1 MSEMKKLGII
11 GIGNWGKN
19 LVRELSKIHCIKK
32 CSSNGNL
39 KNIRWLKKNYPSI
52 QYVSDSKE
60 IFADKEINAIII
72 ATPINTHYKLVKKA
86 LLSKKHVFVEKP
98 ISTNLSEAEELI
110 EIAKKNNL
118 LLFVGHIFIFNEIFK
133 KLIQDNEFR
142 SMRNKYISIILKDS
156 NNLIKIYD
164 EILEIIPAD
173 SKIHELKGIVLSNIR
188 LQSTLGSQA
197 TENSPIMYD
206 ILTTNKLSMLEFYKA
221 SEINPASVIA
231 LNGLGIGFG
240 NFGEYHEAKK
250 YFTRALEI
258 EPDNFVTKNYLDY
271 IEKTIKKYPTNQTEK
286 PPFLL
291 KLEKNE
297 IPYWIKTNA
306 GWWASDKI
314 SDNDFI
320 SGIQYLVKNKII
332 RLD

>member
-60 IFADKEINAIII
+60 IFADNEINAVII

-133 KLIQDNEFR
+133 KLIQISNRENITHLNFLW
-142 SMRNKYISIILKDS
+142 NKFGTFDEDIFLNLISHDLSIILALFGKPKKIK
-156 NNLIKIYD
+156 LINKFGVISKCD
-164 EILEIIPAD
+164 VVTLILELPNKKTCQIHVNRCSSHKQKHVTIFTQKNIYIWDDHRLYKNNKKSSSFGLVFESKHTPLETECKEFIKRLNE
-173 SKIHELKGIVLSNIR
+173 SKISFESANLAKDVIQVIQKLK
-188 LQSTLGSQA
+188 
-197 TENSPIMYD
+197 
-206 ILTTNKLSMLEFYKA
+206 
-221 SEINPASVIA
+221 
-231 LNGLGIGFG
+231 
-240 NFGEYHEAKK
+240 
-250 YFTRALEI
+250 
-258 EPDNFVTKNYLDY
+258 
-271 IEKTIKKYPTNQTEK
+271 
-286 PPFLL
+286 
-291 KLEKNE
+291 
-297 IPYWIKTNA
+297 
-306 GWWASDKI
+306 
-314 SDNDFI
+314 
-320 SGIQYLVKNKII
+320 
-332 RLD
+332 

>member
-98 ISTNLSEAEELI
+98 ISTNLSQAEELI

-133 KLIQDNEFR
+133 KLIQISNRENITHLNFLW
-142 SMRNKYISIILKDS
+142 NKFGTFDEDIFLNLVSHDLSIILALFGKPKKIK
-156 NNLIKIYD
+156 LINKFGVISKCD
-164 EILEIIPAD
+164 VVTLILELPNKKTCQIHVNRCSSHKQKHVTIFTQKNIYIWD
-173 SKIHELKGIVLSNIR
+173 DLSLFKNNKKTNSFKLVFQSKY
-188 LQSTLGSQA
+188 T
-197 TENSPIMYD
+197 P
-206 ILTTNKLSMLEFYKA
+206 
-221 SEINPASVIA
+221 
-231 LNGLGIGFG
+231 
-240 NFGEYHEAKK
+240 
-250 YFTRALEI
+250 LEI
-258 EPDNFVTKNYLDY
+258 ECKEFV
-271 IEKTIKKYPTNQTEK
+271 KKLNETNISSEFANIAKDVIQVIQK
-286 PPFLL
+286 L
-291 KLEKNE
+291 K
-297 IPYWIKTNA
+297 
-306 GWWASDKI
+306 
-314 SDNDFI
+314 
-320 SGIQYLVKNKII
+320 
-332 RLD
+332 

>member
-133 KLIQDNEFR
+133 KLIQI
-142 SMRNKYISIILKDS
+142 SNKENITHLNFLWNKFGTFDEDIFLNLVSHDLSIILALFGKPKKIK
-156 NNLIKIYD
+156 LINKFGVISKCD
-164 EILEIIPAD
+164 VVTLILELPNKKTCQIHVNRCSSHKQKHVTIFTQKNIYIWD
-173 SKIHELKGIVLSNIR
+173 DLSLFKNNKKTNSFKLVFQSKY
-188 LQSTLGSQA
+188 T
-197 TENSPIMYD
+197 P
-206 ILTTNKLSMLEFYKA
+206 
-221 SEINPASVIA
+221 
-231 LNGLGIGFG
+231 
-240 NFGEYHEAKK
+240 
-250 YFTRALEI
+250 LEI
-258 EPDNFVTKNYLDY
+258 ECKEFV
-271 IEKTIKKYPTNQTEK
+271 KKLNETNISSEFANIAKDVIQVIQK
-286 PPFLL
+286 L
-291 KLEKNE
+291 K
-297 IPYWIKTNA
+297 
-306 GWWASDKI
+306 
-314 SDNDFI
+314 
-320 SGIQYLVKNKII
+320 
-332 RLD
+332 

>member
-133 KLIQDNEFR
+133 KLIQISNRENITHLNFLW
-142 SMRNKYISIILKDS
+142 NKFGTFDEDIFLNLISHDLSIILALFGKPKKIK
-156 NNLIKIYD
+156 LINKFGVISKCD
-164 EILEIIPAD
+164 VVTLILELPNKKTCQIHVNRCSNHKQKYVTIFTQKNIYVWD
-173 SKIHELKGIVLSNIR
+173 DLSLFKNNKKTNSFKLVFQSKH
-188 LQSTLGSQA
+188 T
-197 TENSPIMYD
+197 P
-206 ILTTNKLSMLEFYKA
+206 
-221 SEINPASVIA
+221 
-231 LNGLGIGFG
+231 
-240 NFGEYHEAKK
+240 
-250 YFTRALEI
+250 LEI
-258 EPDNFVTKNYLDY
+258 ECKEFV
-271 IEKTIKKYPTNQTEK
+271 KKLNETNTSFEFASIAKDVIQVIQK
-286 PPFLL
+286 L
-291 KLEKNE
+291 K
-297 IPYWIKTNA
+297 
-306 GWWASDKI
+306 
-314 SDNDFI
+314 
-320 SGIQYLVKNKII
+320 
-332 RLD
+332 

>member
-60 IFADKEINAIII
+60 IFADKEINAVII

-133 KLIQDNEFR
+133 KLIQISNRENITHLNFLW
-142 SMRNKYISIILKDS
+142 NKFGTFDEDIFLNLVSHDLSIILALFGKPKKIK
-156 NNLIKIYD
+156 LINKFGVISKCD
-164 EILEIIPAD
+164 VVTLILELPNKKTCQIHVNRCSSHKQKHVTIFTQKNIYIWD
-173 SKIHELKGIVLSNIR
+173 DLSLFKNNKKTNSFKLVFQSKY
-188 LQSTLGSQA
+188 T
-197 TENSPIMYD
+197 P
-206 ILTTNKLSMLEFYKA
+206 
-221 SEINPASVIA
+221 
-231 LNGLGIGFG
+231 
-240 NFGEYHEAKK
+240 
-250 YFTRALEI
+250 LEI
-258 EPDNFVTKNYLDY
+258 ECKEFVKKLN
-271 IEKTIKKYPTNQTEK
+271 ETIKIVRICKYVVHV
-286 PPFLL
+286 F
-291 KLEKNE
+291 
-297 IPYWIKTNA
+297 
-306 GWWASDKI
+306 
-314 SDNDFI
+314 
-320 SGIQYLVKNKII
+320 
-332 RLD
+332 

>member
-60 IFADKEINAIII
+60 IFADKEINAVII

-133 KLIQDNEFR
+133 KLIQISNRENITHLNFLW
-142 SMRNKYISIILKDS
+142 NKFGTFDEDIFLNLVSHDLSIILALFGKPKKIK
-156 NNLIKIYD
+156 LINKFGVISKCD
-164 EILEIIPAD
+164 VVTLILELPNKKTCQIHVNRCSSHKQKYVTIFTQKNIYVWD
-173 SKIHELKGIVLSNIR
+173 DLSLFKNNKKTNSFKLVFQSKY
-188 LQSTLGSQA
+188 T
-197 TENSPIMYD
+197 P
-206 ILTTNKLSMLEFYKA
+206 
-221 SEINPASVIA
+221 
-231 LNGLGIGFG
+231 
-240 NFGEYHEAKK
+240 
-250 YFTRALEI
+250 LEI
-258 EPDNFVTKNYLDY
+258 ECKEFV
-271 IEKTIKKYPTNQTEK
+271 KKLNETNISSEFANIAKDVIQVIQK
-286 PPFLL
+286 L
-291 KLEKNE
+291 K
-297 IPYWIKTNA
+297 
-306 GWWASDKI
+306 
-314 SDNDFI
+314 
-320 SGIQYLVKNKII
+320 
-332 RLD
+332 

>member
-60 IFADKEINAIII
+60 IFADKEINAVII

-133 KLIQDNEFR
+133 KLIQISNRENITHLNFLW
-142 SMRNKYISIILKDS
+142 NKFGTFDEDIFLNLVSHDLSIVLALFGKPKKIKLINKFGVISKCDVVTL
-156 NNLIKIYD
+156 
-164 EILEIIPAD
+164 ILELPNKKTCQIHVNRCSNHKQKHVTIFTQKNIYIWD
-173 SKIHELKGIVLSNIR
+173 DLSLFKNNKKTNSFKLVFQSKY
-188 LQSTLGSQA
+188 T
-197 TENSPIMYD
+197 P
-206 ILTTNKLSMLEFYKA
+206 
-221 SEINPASVIA
+221 
-231 LNGLGIGFG
+231 
-240 NFGEYHEAKK
+240 
-250 YFTRALEI
+250 LEI
-258 EPDNFVTKNYLDY
+258 ECKEFV
-271 IEKTIKKYPTNQTEK
+271 KKLNETNISFEFANIAKDVIQVIQK
-286 PPFLL
+286 L
-291 KLEKNE
+291 K
-297 IPYWIKTNA
+297 
-306 GWWASDKI
+306 
-314 SDNDFI
+314 
-320 SGIQYLVKNKII
+320 
-332 RLD
+332 

>member
-133 KLIQDNEFR
+133 KLIQISNRENITHLNFLW
-142 SMRNKYISIILKDS
+142 NKFGTFDEDIFLNLVSHDLSIILALFGKPKKIK
-156 NNLIKIYD
+156 LINKFGVISKCD
-164 EILEIIPAD
+164 VVTLILELPNKKTCQIHVNRCSNHKQKHVTIFTQKNIYIWD
-173 SKIHELKGIVLSNIR
+173 DLSLFKNNKKTNSFKLVFQSKY
-188 LQSTLGSQA
+188 T
-197 TENSPIMYD
+197 P
-206 ILTTNKLSMLEFYKA
+206 
-221 SEINPASVIA
+221 
-231 LNGLGIGFG
+231 
-240 NFGEYHEAKK
+240 
-250 YFTRALEI
+250 LEI
-258 EPDNFVTKNYLDY
+258 ECKEFV
-271 IEKTIKKYPTNQTEK
+271 KKLNETNISSEFANIAKDVIQVIQK
-286 PPFLL
+286 L
-291 KLEKNE
+291 K
-297 IPYWIKTNA
+297 
-306 GWWASDKI
+306 
-314 SDNDFI
+314 
-320 SGIQYLVKNKII
+320 
-332 RLD
+332 

>member
-60 IFADKEINAIII
+60 IFADKEINAVII

-133 KLIQDNEFR
+133 KLIQISNRENITHLNFLW
-142 SMRNKYISIILKDS
+142 NKFGTFDEDIFLNLVSHDLSIILALFGKPKKIK
-156 NNLIKIYD
+156 LINKFGVISKCD
-164 EILEIIPAD
+164 VVTLILELPNKKTCQIHVNRCSNHKQKYVTIFTQKNIYIWD
-173 SKIHELKGIVLSNIR
+173 DLSLFKNNKKTNSFKLVFQSKY
-188 LQSTLGSQA
+188 T
-197 TENSPIMYD
+197 P
-206 ILTTNKLSMLEFYKA
+206 
-221 SEINPASVIA
+221 
-231 LNGLGIGFG
+231 
-240 NFGEYHEAKK
+240 
-250 YFTRALEI
+250 LEI
-258 EPDNFVTKNYLDY
+258 ECKEFV
-271 IEKTIKKYPTNQTEK
+271 KKLNETNISSEFANIAKDVIQVIQK
-286 PPFLL
+286 L
-291 KLEKNE
+291 K
-297 IPYWIKTNA
+297 
-306 GWWASDKI
+306 
-314 SDNDFI
+314 
-320 SGIQYLVKNKII
+320 
-332 RLD
+332 

>member
-60 IFADKEINAIII
+60 IFADKEINAVII

-133 KLIQDNEFR
+133 KLIQISNRENITHLNFLW
-142 SMRNKYISIILKDS
+142 NKFGTFDEDIFLNLVSHDLSIILALFGKPKKIK
-156 NNLIKIYD
+156 LINKFGVISKCD
-164 EILEIIPAD
+164 VVTLILELPNKKTCQIHVNRCSSHKQKHVTIFTQKNIYIWD
-173 SKIHELKGIVLSNIR
+173 DLSLFKNNKKTNSFKLVFQSKY
-188 LQSTLGSQA
+188 T
-197 TENSPIMYD
+197 P
-206 ILTTNKLSMLEFYKA
+206 
-221 SEINPASVIA
+221 
-231 LNGLGIGFG
+231 
-240 NFGEYHEAKK
+240 
-250 YFTRALEI
+250 LEI
-258 EPDNFVTKNYLDY
+258 ECKEFV
-271 IEKTIKKYPTNQTEK
+271 KKLNETNISFEFANIAKDVIQVIQK
-286 PPFLL
+286 L
-291 KLEKNE
+291 K
-297 IPYWIKTNA
+297 
-306 GWWASDKI
+306 
-314 SDNDFI
+314 
-320 SGIQYLVKNKII
+320 
-332 RLD
+332 

>member
-60 IFADKEINAIII
+60 IFADKENNAIII

-98 ISTNLSEAEELI
+98 ISTNLSQAEELI

-133 KLIQDNEFR
+133 KLIQISNRENITHLNFLW
-142 SMRNKYISIILKDS
+142 NKFGTFDEDIFLNLVSHDLSIILALFGKPKKIK
-156 NNLIKIYD
+156 LINKFGVISKCD
-164 EILEIIPAD
+164 VVTLILELPNKKTCQIHVNRCSSHKQKHVTIFTQKNIYIWD
-173 SKIHELKGIVLSNIR
+173 DLSLFKNNKKTNSFKLVFQSKY
-188 LQSTLGSQA
+188 T
-197 TENSPIMYD
+197 P
-206 ILTTNKLSMLEFYKA
+206 
-221 SEINPASVIA
+221 
-231 LNGLGIGFG
+231 
-240 NFGEYHEAKK
+240 
-250 YFTRALEI
+250 LEI
-258 EPDNFVTKNYLDY
+258 ECKEFV
-271 IEKTIKKYPTNQTEK
+271 KKLNETNISSEFANIAKDVIQVIQK
-286 PPFLL
+286 L
-291 KLEKNE
+291 K
-297 IPYWIKTNA
+297 
-306 GWWASDKI
+306 
-314 SDNDFI
+314 
-320 SGIQYLVKNKII
+320 
-332 RLD
+332 